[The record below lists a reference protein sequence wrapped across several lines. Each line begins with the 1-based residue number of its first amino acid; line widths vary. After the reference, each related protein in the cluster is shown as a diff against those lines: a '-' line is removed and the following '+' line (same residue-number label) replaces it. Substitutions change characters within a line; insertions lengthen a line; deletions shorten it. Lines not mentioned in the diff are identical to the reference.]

1 MSSSSKSAPDAIS
14 PSASDHKVP
23 DHKDPVASVDP
34 VVRNKPNDQAESA
47 RHVSVTPDVLMPEP
61 EKVRKRRHRSAPT
74 VIDSAVVRPSEV
86 TSKQTSP
93 DQTLSGKAAPAAGR
107 GTRSARQD
115 RSADQ
120 DRPETAG
127 TATAGRRAPRVEVL
141 APEEASALR
150 KGLRG
155 GSGSRTGGK
164 TGRVRDLQEERFD
177 SELADDLGNPEL
189 REELGSELDNDLNEE
204 LDEGLDDDLNEDL
217 NDNLQ
222 DDLKE
227 DLDEG
232 MDDGLGRRREVRY
245 LTSREPGEDT
255 LPAPAGA
262 RLPSVRDNFQLYVRE
277 VCRFPLLKP
286 EEEHELAVRFRDTQD
301 KEAAF
306 KLISSHLRLVVKI
319 AMDFQRR
326 WMQNVLDLVQEGNVG
341 LIHALYKFDPD
352 KGIKFS
358 YYSSF
363 WIKAYIL
370 KFIMDN
376 FRMVKLGTTQVQRK
390 LFFNLNRERQKLV
403 AQGFNPDAEMLSKH
417 LGVSKNDIL
426 EMEQRLSSSDVSLN
440 VPVND
445 DNDSASRID
454 FLPALDQGIE
464 ERIANEEIS
473 RMIHTKLKTLLPKL
487 SEKELYILNNRLF
500 TDSPE
505 TLREIGERYNITRER
520 VRQLEIRLLEKIKKH
535 LAGDIKD
542 FSETWIQS

>member
-1 MSSSSKSAPDAIS
+1 MTAPSSKRPSGKATAEETPDRSRAGTGDVAAD
-14 PSASDHKVP
+14 AS
-23 DHKDPVASVDP
+23 
-34 VVRNKPNDQAESA
+34 
-47 RHVSVTPDVLMPEP
+47 HVSVTPDVLLPDSKP
-61 EKVRKRRHRSAPT
+61 GTARRKAR
-74 VIDSAVVRPSEV
+74 VVRDAVISRPKDED
-86 TSKQTSP
+86 TSAEE
-93 DQTLSGKAAPAAGR
+93 DRLRDADDEAG
-107 GTRSARQD
+107 SD
-115 RSADQ
+115 D
-120 DRPETAG
+120 DMD
-127 TATAGRRAPRVEVL
+127 VDIL
-141 APEEASALR
+141 APEEA
-150 KGLRG
+150 
-155 GSGSRTGGK
+155 
-164 TGRVRDLQEERFD
+164 EEEGMA
-177 SELADDLGNPEL
+177 ELDLG
-189 REELGSELDNDLNEE
+189 DN
-204 LDEGLDDDLNEDL
+204 EGET
-217 NDNLQ
+217 
-222 DDLKE
+222 
-227 DLDEG
+227 
-232 MDDGLGRRREVRY
+232 RY
-245 LTSREPGEDT
+245 LTQREDT
-255 LPAPAGA
+255 DSSLPAPAES
-262 RLPSVRDNFQLYVRE
+262 RLPQVRDNFQAYVRE

-286 EEEHELAVRFRDTQD
+286 EEEHELAVRFRDTHD
-301 KEAAF
+301 KQAAF

-376 FRMVKLGTTQVQRK
+376 FRMVKIGTTQVQRK

-440 VPVND
+440 VPVSD
-445 DNDSASRID
+445 ESDSASRMD
-454 FLPALDQGIE
+454 FLPALEPGIE
-464 ERIANEEIS
+464 ERIADSEIS
-473 RMIHTKLKTLLPKL
+473 DMLHEKLKTLLPKL

-505 TLREIGERYNITRER
+505 TLREIGERYHITRER

-542 FSETWIQS
+542 FSEEWIQS